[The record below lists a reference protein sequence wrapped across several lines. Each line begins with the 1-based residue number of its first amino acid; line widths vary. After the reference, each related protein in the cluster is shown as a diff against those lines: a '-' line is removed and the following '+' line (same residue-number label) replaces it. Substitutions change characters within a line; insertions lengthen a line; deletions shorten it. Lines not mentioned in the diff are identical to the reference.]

1 MAELLGPRGAGSE
14 RFVTFTFGTFHTVI
28 FIVSAVLVLHLS
40 GALSGL
46 LTGLNTLTGLALFA
60 ALWATT
66 TWSTGRAFRGVGGQ
80 VLATRTPIGSVVR
93 RAARSGALNGVL
105 FLAAAAVILAL
116 SALLTGQ
123 GDSIGV
129 FILGG
134 FFVVLVGILAGATIG
149 AILGVLF
156 AAIDLVHLWAVGR
169 LLRAATRY
177 GRP

>member
-1 MAELLGPRGAGSE
+1 MDELLGPRGAGSE
-14 RFVTFTFGTFHTVI
+14 RFVTFAFGTFHTVI
-28 FIVSAVLVLHLS
+28 FIVPAVLVLHLT
-40 GALSGL
+40 GALVGL
-46 LTGLNTLTGLALFA
+46 LTGLNTLTGLALFG

-66 TWSTGRAFRGVGGQ
+66 TWSTGRAIRGVGGP
-80 VLATRTPIGSVVR
+80 VLATRTPIGAVVT

-105 FLAAAAVILAL
+105 FLAATAIILAL

-134 FFVVLVGILAGATIG
+134 FFVVLVGILVGAMIG

-169 LLRAATRY
+169 LV
-177 GRP
+177 RPW

>member
-1 MAELLGPRGAGSE
+1 VAELLGSRGAGSE

-28 FIVSAVLVLHLS
+28 FIVSVVLILHLS
-40 GALSGL
+40 GALVGL

-66 TWSTGRAFRGVGGQ
+66 TWSTGRAIRGVGGP
-80 VLATRTPIGSVVR
+80 VLAMRTPIGAVVT
-93 RAARSGALNGVL
+93 RAARSGALNGIL
-105 FLAAAAVILAL
+105 FLAVGAVILAL

-134 FFVVLVGILAGATIG
+134 FFVVLVGILVGATIG
-149 AILGVLF
+149 AILGILF
-156 AAIDLVHLWAVGR
+156 AAIDLVHLWAVAR
-169 LLRAATRY
+169 LVRAL
-177 GRP
+177 

>member
-1 MAELLGPRGAGSE
+1 MFRAGVAGP
-14 RFVTFTFGTFHTVI
+14 
-28 FIVSAVLVLHLS
+28 
-40 GALSGL
+40 
-46 LTGLNTLTGLALFA
+46 
-60 ALWATT
+60 
-66 TWSTGRAFRGVGGQ
+66 
-80 VLATRTPIGSVVR
+80 VLATRTPIGAVVA

-129 FILGG
+129 FTLGG
-134 FFVVLVGILAGATIG
+134 FFVGLVGILVGAMIG

-169 LLRAATRY
+169 LVRPGRSGLMLRQS
-177 GRP
+177 P

>member
-1 MAELLGPRGAGSE
+1 MAELLGPRGAGSG

-40 GALSGL
+40 GALVGL
-46 LTGLNTLTGLALFA
+46 LTGLNTLTGLALFG

-66 TWSTGRAFRGVGGQ
+66 TWSTGRAIRGIGAL
-80 VLATRTPIGSVVR
+80 VLAPRTPIGPVVT
-93 RAARSGALNGVL
+93 RAARSGALNGVV

-134 FFVVLVGILAGATIG
+134 FFVVLFGILAGATIG
-149 AILGVLF
+149 ATIGVLF
-156 AAIDLVHLWAVGR
+156 AALDLVHLWAVGR
-169 LLRAATRY
+169 LIRAL
-177 GRP
+177 

>member
-1 MAELLGPRGAGSE
+1 MAELLGPRGTDND
-14 RFVTFTFGTFHTVI
+14 RFVSFTLGTFHTVI

-40 GALSGL
+40 GALAGL
-46 LTGLNTLTGLALFA
+46 LTGLNTLTGLALFG

-66 TWSTGRAFRGVGGQ
+66 TWSTGRAIRGVGGPI
-80 VLATRTPIGSVVR
+80 LPTRSPIGAVVT
-93 RAARSGALNGVL
+93 RAARSGALNGIL

-134 FFVVLVGILAGATIG
+134 FFVVLVGVLAGATIG

-169 LLRAATRY
+169 LVRVS
-177 GRP
+177 

>member
-1 MAELLGPRGAGSE
+1 MAELLGPRGTDND
-14 RFVTFTFGTFHTVI
+14 RFVTFTLGTFHTVI

-40 GALSGL
+40 GALVGL

-66 TWSTGRAFRGVGGQ
+66 TWSTGRAIRDVGAP
-80 VLATRTPIGSVVR
+80 VLATRAPIGAVVT
-93 RAARSGALNGVL
+93 RAARSGALNGVI

-123 GDSIGV
+123 GDSIGI

-134 FFVVLVGILAGATIG
+134 FFVVLVGVLAGATIG

-169 LLRAATRY
+169 LVRVS
-177 GRP
+177 

>member
-1 MAELLGPRGAGSE
+1 MAESLGLRSAGSE
-14 RFVTFTFGTFHTVI
+14 RFVTFAFGTFHTVI

-40 GALSGL
+40 GALIGL

-66 TWSTGRAFRGVGGQ
+66 TWSTGRAIRGFGGP
-80 VLATRTPIGSVVR
+80 VLATRTPIGAVVT

-149 AILGVLF
+149 AILGVLL
-156 AAIDLVHLWAVGR
+156 AAIDLVPLWAIGQ
-169 LLRAATRY
+169 LLPAATLNSTV
-177 GRP
+177 

>member
-1 MAELLGPRGAGSE
+1 MAEFIGLRGADSE
-14 RFVTFTFGTFHTVI
+14 RFVTFAFGTFHTVI
-28 FIVSAVLVLHLS
+28 FIVTAVLVLHLS
-40 GALSGL
+40 GALVGL

-66 TWSTGRAFRGVGGQ
+66 TWSTGRAIRGVGGP
-80 VLATRTPIGSVVR
+80 VLATRTPIGAVVT

-116 SALLTGQ
+116 STLLAGQ
-123 GDSIGV
+123 GESIGV
-129 FILGG
+129 FIFGG
-134 FFVVLVGILAGATIG
+134 FFVVLVGTLAGATIG

-169 LLRAATRY
+169 LVGAL
-177 GRP
+177 

>member
-14 RFVTFTFGTFHTVI
+14 RFLTFAFGTFHTVI
-28 FIVSAVLVLHLS
+28 FIVTAVLVLHLS
-40 GALSGL
+40 GALVGL

-66 TWSTGRAFRGVGGQ
+66 TWSTGRAIRGVGGPI
-80 VLATRTPIGSVVR
+80 LATRTPIGAVVS

-105 FLAAAAVILAL
+105 FIATAAVILAM

-123 GDSIGV
+123 GDSSGV
-129 FILGG
+129 FVLGG
-134 FFVVLVGILAGATIG
+134 FFVVLVAILAGSTIG

-169 LLRAATRY
+169 LVRAA
-177 GRP
+177 

>member
-1 MAELLGPRGAGSE
+1 MAEVLGQRSAASE

-28 FIVSAVLVLHLS
+28 FIVSAVLVLHLTD
-40 GALSGL
+40 ALVGL

-66 TWSTGRAFRGVGGQ
+66 TWSTGRAIRGVGGPI
-80 VLATRTPIGSVVR
+80 LATRTPVGAVVT
-93 RAARSGALNGVL
+93 RAARSGGLNGVL
-105 FLAAAAVILAL
+105 FLAAAAVILAV

-134 FFVVLVGILAGATIG
+134 LFVVLVGILAGVTIG
-149 AILGVLF
+149 AILGVVF
-156 AAIDLVHLWAVGR
+156 AAIDLVHIWAVGR
-169 LLRAATRY
+169 LVGTSTQPQA
-177 GRP
+177 

>member
-1 MAELLGPRGAGSE
+1 MAEFIGLRGADSE
-14 RFVTFTFGTFHTVI
+14 RFVTFAFGTFHTVI
-28 FIVSAVLVLHLS
+28 FIVTAVLVLHLS
-40 GALSGL
+40 GALVGL

-66 TWSTGRAFRGVGGQ
+66 TWSTGRAIRGVGGP
-80 VLATRTPIGSVVR
+80 VLATRTPIGAVVT

-116 SALLTGQ
+116 STLLAGQ

-129 FILGG
+129 FIFGG
-134 FFVVLVGILAGATIG
+134 FFVVLVGTLAGATIG

-169 LLRAATRY
+169 LVGAL
-177 GRP
+177 

>member
-14 RFVTFTFGTFHTVI
+14 RFVPFTFGTFHTVI
-28 FIVSAVLVLHLS
+28 FIVTAVLVLHLS
-40 GALSGL
+40 GALVGL

-66 TWSTGRAFRGVGGQ
+66 TWSTGRAIRGVGGPI
-80 VLATRTPIGSVVR
+80 LATRTPIGAVVS

-105 FLAAAAVILAL
+105 FIATAAVILAM

-129 FILGG
+129 FVLGG
-134 FFVVLVGILAGATIG
+134 FFVVLVAILAGSTIG

-169 LLRAATRY
+169 LVRAA
-177 GRP
+177 

>member
-1 MAELLGPRGAGSE
+1 MAEFIGLRGADSE
-14 RFVTFTFGTFHTVI
+14 RFVTFAFGTFHTVI
-28 FIVSAVLVLHLS
+28 FIVTAVLVLHLS
-40 GALSGL
+40 GALVGL

-66 TWSTGRAFRGVGGQ
+66 IWSTGRAIRGVGGP
-80 VLATRTPIGSVVR
+80 VLATRTPIGAVVT
-93 RAARSGALNGVL
+93 RAARSGALNGVV

-123 GDSIGV
+123 GDSIGI

-156 AAIDLVHLWAVGR
+156 AAIDLVHLWVVGR
-169 LLRAATRY
+169 LVRAL
-177 GRP
+177 

>member
-1 MAELLGPRGAGSE
+1 MAEVLGPRGAGSE

-28 FIVSAVLVLHLS
+28 FIVSAVLILHLS
-40 GALSGL
+40 GALAGL
-46 LTGLNTLTGLALFA
+46 LSGLNTLTGLALFA

-66 TWSTGRAFRGVGGQ
+66 TWSTGQAIRGVGGPIM
-80 VLATRTPIGSVVR
+80 ATRTPIGAVVA
-93 RAARSGALNGVL
+93 RAARSGALNGIL

-134 FFVVLVGILAGATIG
+134 FFVVLVGILVGATIG

-156 AAIDLVHLWAVGR
+156 AAIDLVQLWAVGR
-169 LLRAATRY
+169 LVRAFLAP
-177 GRP
+177 GGH

>member
-28 FIVSAVLVLHLS
+28 FIVTAVLVLHLS
-40 GALSGL
+40 GALVGL

-66 TWSTGRAFRGVGGQ
+66 TWSTGRAIRGVGGPI
-80 VLATRTPIGSVVR
+80 LATRTPIGAVVS

-105 FLAAAAVILAL
+105 FIATAAVILAM

-129 FILGG
+129 FVLGG
-134 FFVVLVGILAGATIG
+134 FFVVLVAILAGSTIG

-169 LLRAATRY
+169 LVRAA
-177 GRP
+177 